1 MVRPVFYFMLLP
13 FAIGVTSPVAHPM
26 HTTFTEITQPT
37 LPGVVSITIRG
48 FEEDLAAAARV
59 SFPRGPVDSAI
70 TSYLTRR
77 TTLTDRRGQRIA
89 IHPTSVRRRADVIW
103 LSFQTRHAVEI
114 SGGRFLNAAL
124 TERFDDQ
131 VNLVQ
136 IKVRQR
142 TRTILFT
149 PGDGAKP
156 IAE

>member
-1 MVRPVFYFMLLP
+1 VRLFFGFILLP
-13 FAIGVTSPVAHPM
+13 LAIGTTGPVAHPM
-26 HTTFTEITQPT
+26 HTTFTEIAQPS

-48 FEEDLAAAARV
+48 FEDDLADAARI
-59 SFPRGPVDSAI
+59 SFPRGSVDSAI
-70 TSYLTRR
+70 ASYLKHTTR
-77 TTLTDRRGQRIA
+77 LTDRRGQSIE
-89 IHPTSVRRRADVIW
+89 IHPTSVRRRSNVIW
-103 LSFQTRHAVEI
+103 LSFQTRDPVEI

-136 IKVRQR
+136 ITVRQR